1 MAIAQPANR
10 SNWLSDNL
18 FPFASRF
25 FAAPDG
31 HLARYGDEGDGPAI
45 IYVHGNPT
53 WSFEFWEL
61 IKRLRSDFRC
71 IAFDHIG
78 FGLFSRSGNRK

>member
-10 SNWLSDNL
+10 PNWLSDNL

-45 IYVHGNPT
+45 VFTRGNPA

-61 IKRLRSDFRC
+61 IKRLRSDFCC
-71 IAFDHIG
+71 IAFDPIG